1 MNDRCEEQL
10 EIVGF
15 NGRPLVECGRAW
27 PVARRP
33 SDSMYCILQS
43 SGEGFP
49 LSWHPQ
55 DEADAFASSGR
66 WTRFVDPIPL
76 TPTCCSEMDGAAE
89 RQWMVLFADERML
102 DTADRL
108 PRPEY
113 YHDHRLIW
121 RRLAGYPET
130 LQAACGSAEAVEPL
144 LDDWAQGLLRRF
156 DALYHL
162 AREPEYLKR
171 IADFAL
177 CAARSRTLRWRAY
190 LRYASVQGADR
201 VRRMFESFAH
211 REFPGTSWKA
221 FLEEVKS
228 VCDVLGAVPRLEPQ
242 PAPPSSPAT
251 ALPKMRGIA
260 GAAPTPLE
268 DIT

>member
-15 NGRPLVECGRAW
+15 NGSPLVECGRAL

-33 SDSMYCILQS
+33 SDSRYCILQS
-43 SGEGFP
+43 LREDSP
-49 LSWHPQ
+49 PSWYSQ
-55 DEADAFASSGR
+55 DEADAYAASGR

-76 TPTCCSEMDGAAE
+76 ARTCFSESDEAAE
-89 RQWMVLFADERML
+89 RQLMVLFADEHML

-113 YHDHRLIW
+113 YHDHRFIW
-121 RRLAGYPET
+121 LRLEGYPET
-130 LQAACGSAEAVEPL
+130 VQAACGSAEAVEQL

-156 DALYHL
+156 DAMYHL
-162 AREPEYLKR
+162 GREPEYLKR

-177 CAARSRTLRWRAY
+177 CAARSRTLRWKAY
-190 LRYASVQGADR
+190 LRYASVQEADR

-211 REFPGTSWKA
+211 REFPDTSWEA
-221 FLEEVKS
+221 FLEEVTS
-228 VCDVLGAVPRLEPQ
+228 VCDVLRAVPRLEPQ
-242 PAPPSSPAT
+242 PAPPSSAAT